1 MSDSE
6 SENFDLNM
14 IEDSDGEESDFAP
27 PSKKAKDAPAK
38 APAAKAPKKATAPK
52 VATTSKPKV
61 APKKKVATA
70 TESDDDVESFSM
82 NGGEDFGGGAK
93 NRATMSED
101 DGSQPK
107 KKKSVSDKYQKLSQ
121 IEHILQRPDS
131 YIGSIEFVTEKLWVF
146 DSETKRMAHREIQ
159 YVPGFLKIVDEIL
172 VNAADNKINDPNM
185 DTLKVTIDV
194 DTNYISVWNNGKGIP
209 IEIHS
214 KEKIYIPEMIF
225 GHLLTGSNYNDEE
238 KKLTGGRNG
247 YGAKLTNIY
256 STEFTVETCDKDTGQ
271 KYKQTFKKNMG
282 EKGVAKITS
291 TTKGEEYTQISFKPD
306 LPRFGMQSMDPDTVA
321 LLKKRV
327 YDMAGTVKGV
337 KVVLNGERLKV
348 KDFKTYCEM
357 YLKSASEEAADNAGG
372 AAVEK
377 KTLMF
382 EEISNRWEVGFSLSD
397 SGNFQQVS
405 FANSIATIKG
415 GTHVK
420 CIQDQFT
427 KAILAVI
434 EKKNKG
440 AKVKPAQIANH
451 MWLFVRCLIENPTF
465 DSQTKETLTLQQS
478 KFGGK
483 KPVLSEEFLKKVV
496 KSPIVDNIL
505 NWARF
510 KAGAELGKTDGKKRA
525 RMTGLTKLS
534 DANNAGGRNASK
546 CTLILTEGDSAKALA
561 EAGLSVVGRD
571 NFGVFPLKG
580 KLLNVREAS
589 HDTIMKNQEISN
601 IKKIMGLQTNMNYKD
616 TTGLRYGS
624 LMIMADQDHD
634 GSHIKGLLI
643 NFIDHFFPSL
653 LKLPSFLVEFVTPI
667 VRAKRGKQTKDFFTL
682 PEFETWNEANNQD
695 GKWSVKYF
703 KGLGTSDDDDAME
716 YFSNTAKHVIPFAP
730 VDAPDRDLID
740 MAFSKKRIED
750 RKEWLRNFKPGTF
763 IDHDVEE
770 IPIKNFINEELICFS
785 MADNMRSIP
794 SAVDGLKPG
803 QRKIMFGCY
812 KLKMKKELKVA
823 QLIGYISAGTAYH
836 HGEQS
841 LADTIVGMAQTFVGS
856 NNINLLSPNGQFGT
870 RATGGSDH
878 ASPRYIFTLPTALSR
893 AVFHPQDDALLK
905 YLEDDGQSIE
915 PEWFMPVIP
924 MVLVNGCDGIGTG
937 YSTKIPNYNP
947 HDIVANIRR
956 MLRNEPMVPMIP
968 WYRGFKGS
976 IEKTAEGKF
985 LMKGIIKKVDREAI
999 EITELPVGVWTQSYK
1014 EQLEKWVTG
1023 VDNHPAIIKDYKEHH
1038 TNSTVHFTLTM
1049 TPEGMA
1055 KAEADPEGLL
1065 KFFQCQKPLSTS
1077 NMMAFDSNLKL
1088 RKYTSPEEIIEDFF
1102 PLRLQYYQKRKDFL
1116 CDELRNVWD
1125 KLTNQARF
1133 VQMIV
1138 DKKLVV
1144 SRKKKA
1150 DLVAELHDLQFKPIA
1165 KPSKAKAAKG
1175 NEPAMMAAAG
1185 DDDEEEEGTRNVAN
1199 VFDYLLS
1206 MPIWSLT
1213 EEKVVKLLRERDAK
1227 EEELN
1232 VLLMVKPSDIWE
1244 RELDQLL
1251 DEFEKILE
1259 GDSVTVQKAMKGRK
1273 AAQTLKTRK
1282 SLTGA
1287 KGKKKAVASDD
1298 SEEDFKL
1305 AQKAARAKVKAPKP
1319 AAAPRVKA
1327 AAAKAMLDDEDED
1340 EDEKPPRKPA
1350 PKPAP
1355 PGSDSDAVMEVATN
1369 GKGKAKGTLKRKS
1382 PSLSDVD
1389 DDDAEPPKAA
1399 KKAKPLQGKQSA
1411 LADFFDGGGKSKP
1424 GGAAK
1429 APIAR
1434 KPSATKKKAT
1444 SDDEDK
1450 PVAVRKVSAAKAKK
1464 AISDDDGDDA
1474 PVVKKKP
1481 PPKKKPALPSDG
1493 EDIEEI
1499 EEPAPAPQRNGPRRA
1514 AATVKKTYTYAMSSS
1529 ATEGQDTDAFD
1540 MEDDD

>member
-14 IEDSDGEESDFAP
+14 IDDSGEESDFAP
-27 PSKKAKDAPAK
+27 ATKKTKAATIK
-38 APAAKAPKKATAPK
+38 APAAKAPKKPAATKDPTAAK
-52 VATTSKPKV
+52 RKP
-61 APKKKVATA
+61 APKKKPLADIDENASMPTMNGDD
-70 TESDDDVESFSM
+70 SDDGAGRDVRE
-82 NGGEDFGGGAK
+82 A
-93 NRATMSED
+93 SED
-101 DGSQPK
+101 EGLKPK
-107 KKKSVSDKYQKLSQ
+107 KTKKSVSEQFTKLSQ
-121 IEHILQRPDS
+121 VEHILQRPDS
-131 YIGSIEFVTEKLWVF
+131 YIGSIEFVTEKMWVF
-146 DSETKRMAHREIQ
+146 DSDTKRMVLREIQ

-194 DTNYISVWNNGKGIP
+194 EANFISVWNNGKGIP
-209 IEIHS
+209 VEIHS
-214 KEKIYIPEMIF
+214 KEKMYIPEMIF
-225 GHLLTGSNYNDEE
+225 GHLLTGSNYDDNE

-256 STEFTVETCDKDTGQ
+256 STEFTVETCDKNTSQ
-271 KYKQTFKKNMG
+271 KYKQTWKNNMG
-282 EKGVAKITS
+282 TKGAAKITS
-291 TTKGEEYTQISFKPD
+291 TSKGEEYTQVSFKPD
-306 LPRFGMQSMDPDTVA
+306 LPRFGMDTMNSDTVA

-327 YDMAGTVKGV
+327 YDMAGTITGV
-337 KVVLNGERLKV
+337 KVLLNGERIKV
-348 KDFKTYCEM
+348 KNFQTYCDM
-357 YLKSASEEAADNAGG
+357 YIKSAAEEAAENAGG
-372 AAVEK
+372 AAIEK
-377 KTLMF
+377 KTLVF
-382 EEISNRWEVGFSLSD
+382 EEINSRWEIGFTLSD

-405 FANSIATIKG
+405 FANSIATTKG
-415 GTHVK
+415 GSHVK
-420 CIQDQFT
+420 CIQDQLT
-427 KAILAVI
+427 KAILGVI

-451 MWLFVRCLIENPTF
+451 MWIFVRCLVENPTF
-465 DSQTKETLTLQQS
+465 DSQTKETLTLQQG

-483 KPVLSEEFLKKVV
+483 KPTVSEEFVKKVL

-505 NWARF
+505 HWARF
-510 KAGAELGKTDGKKRA
+510 KATAELGKTDGKKRA

-534 DANNAGGRNASK
+534 DANNAGGRGASN

-589 HDTIMKNQEISN
+589 HDTVMKNQEISN
-601 IKKIMGLQTNMNYKD
+601 IKKIMGLQSNTNYKD
-616 TTGLRYGS
+616 TAGLRYGS
-624 LMIMADQDHD
+624 MMIMADQDHD

-667 VRAKRGKQTKDFFTL
+667 VRAKKGKQVKDFFTL
-682 PEFETWNEANNQD
+682 PEFETWNEENNQD
-695 GKWSVKYF
+695 NKWSIKYF
-703 KGLGTSDDDDAME
+703 KGLGTSDDNDAME
-716 YFSNTAKHVIPFAP
+716 YFSNTAKHVIPFAA
-730 VDAPDRDLID
+730 VDDSDRDLVD

-763 IDHDVEE
+763 IDHSVTE

-794 SAVDGLKPG
+794 SVVDGLKPG

-878 ASPRYIFTLPTALSR
+878 ASPRYIFTLPTTLSR
-893 AVFHPQDDALLK
+893 AIFHPQDDPLLK

-956 MLRNEPMVPMIP
+956 LLRNEPLVPMTP
-968 WYRGFKGS
+968 WYRGFKGT
-976 IEKTAEGKF
+976 IEKTGEGKF
-985 LMKGIIKKVDREAI
+985 LMKGIIKKIDQETI

-1014 EQLEKWVTG
+1014 ELLEKWVTG

-1049 TPEGMA
+1049 TADGMA
-1055 KAEADPEGLL
+1055 KVDAEPEGLL

-1116 CDELRNVWD
+1116 CDQLRDVWD

-1150 DLVAELHDLQFKPIA
+1150 DLVAELHSLQFKPIA
-1165 KPSKAKAAKG
+1165 KPSKAKVAKNSDPALTVAAD
-1175 NEPAMMAAAG
+1175 
-1185 DDDEEEEGTRNVAN
+1185 DDDEEEEESTKNVAN

-1213 EEKVVKLLRERDAK
+1213 EEKVAKLLRERDEK
-1227 EEELN
+1227 EKELN
-1232 VLLMVKPSDIWE
+1232 LLLMVKPSDIWE
-1244 RELDQLL
+1244 DELGRLL
-1251 DEFEKILE
+1251 DEFEKILN
-1259 GDSVTVQKAMKGRK
+1259 GDSMTIQKAMKGKK

-1287 KGKKKAVASDD
+1287 KGKKKAAASDD
-1298 SEEDFKL
+1298 SEEDFKPH
-1305 AQKAARAKVKAPKP
+1305 KAARAKATLTKPPARQKAAAARAALGDEVDDDDSPPTKTAPKGKAKAKATDDDDDEPP
-1319 AAAPRVKA
+1319 ARPAPRVKTK
-1327 AAAKAMLDDEDED
+1327 AKAAMKDSDDEQDE
-1340 EDEKPPRKPA
+1340 PPVVVKKASSRKPA
-1350 PKPAP
+1350 L
-1355 PGSDSDAVMEVATN
+1355 PGSDSDV
-1369 GKGKAKGTLKRKS
+1369 
-1382 PSLSDVD
+1382 
-1389 DDDAEPPKAA
+1389 
-1399 KKAKPLQGKQSA
+1399 
-1411 LADFFDGGGKSKP
+1411 
-1424 GGAAK
+1424 
-1429 APIAR
+1429 
-1434 KPSATKKKAT
+1434 
-1444 SDDEDK
+1444 
-1450 PVAVRKVSAAKAKK
+1450 
-1464 AISDDDGDDA
+1464 
-1474 PVVKKKP
+1474 
-1481 PPKKKPALPSDG
+1481 
-1493 EDIEEI
+1493 
-1499 EEPAPAPQRNGPRRA
+1499 
-1514 AATVKKTYTYAMSSS
+1514 
-1529 ATEGQDTDAFD
+1529 
-1540 MEDDD
+1540 